1 MAKVSIPT
9 VFRQYVAGKDT
20 LEIKAEKVKDLM
32 EQLTIQY
39 PQIKPFL
46 YSSDNRLRS
55 FVNIYVNDED
65 IRYGEQEDTTV
76 RETDEVSIIPSM
88 AGG

>member
-20 LEIKAEKVKDLM
+20 LELEGEKVKDLM
-32 EQLTIQY
+32 EQLTNQY

-46 YSSDNRLRS
+46 YSSDSKLRS

-65 IRYGEQEDTTV
+65 IRYGQQEYTEV
-76 RETDEVSIIPSM
+76 KETDEVSIIASM